1 MKRIIL
7 LAVALM
13 VASSNDKICE
23 TKLDKMQGCVIKE
36 YQGKVLVKET
46 PYKNNKIN
54 GIAKEYYPSTGKLKF
69 MDTVEDDIS
78 NGEQKEFYENGQLLY
93 SIFYKNGKLI
103 DGISKTFY
111 ANGKIRSEINTIDG
125 FFDGETKVYKENGKL
140 ILKLDFKDGRPLGG
154 KCANNNVAVPAAAWE
169 MHPDVFRIARLCE
182 QNFLF

>member
-54 GIAKEYYPSTGKLKF
+54 GIVKSTIQARESLNLWILSRMIYLTVSKKNF
-69 MDTVEDDIS
+69 MKMDSCSTLFFT
-78 NGEQKEFYENGQLLY
+78 KM
-93 SIFYKNGKLI
+93 
-103 DGISKTFY
+103 
-111 ANGKIRSEINTIDG
+111 AN
-125 FFDGETKVYKENGKL
+125 
-140 ILKLDFKDGRPLGG
+140 
-154 KCANNNVAVPAAAWE
+154 
-169 MHPDVFRIARLCE
+169 
-182 QNFLF
+182 